1 LCYLDGFGAVR
12 LDVRPLHIFLM
23 EQTLHDLSGIL
34 LRAIPSAFLLIV
46 VHFYLKGML
55 FKPLQK
61 VLKQREELTAGARKA
76 ADESLAEAER
86 KAQDYEAKFRDAR
99 SEVYREQEET
109 RKVWLDDQAKQIA
122 SAHERSTEAM
132 AAADKK
138 LAEETVA
145 AKQNL
150 VETSASLADSIAN
163 TILARRKS

>member
-1 LCYLDGFGAVR
+1 
-12 LDVRPLHIFLM
+12 M

-34 LRAIPSAFLLIV
+34 LKAIPSAILLLIL
-46 VHFYLKGML
+46 HFYLKAML

-61 VLKQREELTAGARKA
+61 VLEQREELTLGARKA
-76 ADESLAEAER
+76 AEASLAAAEA

-109 RKVWLDDQAKQIA
+109 RKVWLDDQSKQVA
-122 SAHERSTEAM
+122 AAHDRSSEAM

-138 LAEETVA
+138 IADETAA

-150 VETSASLADSIAN
+150 VETSAALADSIAN
-163 TILARRKS
+163 TVLARRKS

>member
-1 LCYLDGFGAVR
+1 
-12 LDVRPLHIFLM
+12 M

-76 ADESLAEAER
+76 ADESLAAAER
-86 KAQDYEAKFRDAR
+86 
-99 SEVYREQEET
+99 
-109 RKVWLDDQAKQIA
+109 
-122 SAHERSTEAM
+122 
-132 AAADKK
+132 KK